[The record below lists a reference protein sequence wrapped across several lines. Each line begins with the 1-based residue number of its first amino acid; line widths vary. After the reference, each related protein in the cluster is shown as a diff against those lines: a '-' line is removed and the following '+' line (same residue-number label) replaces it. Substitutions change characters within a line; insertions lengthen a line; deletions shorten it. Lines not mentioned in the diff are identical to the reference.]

1 MIQTRRLESG
11 ITITLIHQPQ
21 ATQAAAL
28 WRVNAG
34 SLHEP
39 DDWPGLAHLLEHM
52 LFRESEGYRDD
63 KRLMRWVPDQGGR
76 LNASTRLCQT
86 AFFFEV
92 LRSARARVCAPDGY
106 ARRPLLYA
114 SGADAGG
121 AGDRRRIPA
130 AGAGRR
136 HPARGGAAGVNG
148 GRCASHAAAHRQ

>member
-52 LFRESEGYRDD
+52 LFRESEDYRDD
-63 KRLMRWVPDQGGR
+63 ERLMRW
-76 LNASTRLCQT
+76 
-86 AFFFEV
+86 
-92 LRSARARVCAPDGY
+92 
-106 ARRPLLYA
+106 
-114 SGADAGG
+114 
-121 AGDRRRIPA
+121 
-130 AGAGRR
+130 
-136 HPARGGAAGVNG
+136 
-148 GRCASHAAAHRQ
+148 

>member
-1 MIQTRRLESG
+1 MIRTRKLAGG
-11 ITITLIHQPQ
+11 ITFTLIHQPQ
-21 ATQAAAL
+21 AIQAAAL

-63 KRLMRWVPDQGGR
+63 ERLMRWVPDQGGR

-92 LRSARARVCAPDGY
+92 PAQRLRPGFRA
-106 ARRPLLYA
+106 
-114 SGADAGG
+114 
-121 AGDRRRIPA
+121 
-130 AGAGRR
+130 
-136 HPARGGAAGVNG
+136 
-148 GRCASHAAAHRQ
+148 